1 MKGNRQKE
9 YTPNDSIYVELE
21 EMQIICSDRKQISR
35 VGVQR
40 GERERERLQM
50 GRKKLWGQR
59 MFLLS

>member
-9 YTPNDSIYVELE
+9 YTLNDSIYVELE
-21 EMQIICSDRKQISR
+21 KVKIICSDRKQISR

-40 GERERERLQM
+40 RERERLQM
-50 GRKKLWGQR
+50 GREKLWGQR

>member
-9 YTPNDSIYVELE
+9 YTLNDSIYVELE
-21 EMQIICSDRKQISR
+21 KVKIICSDRKQISR

-40 GERERERLQM
+40 GERERLQM